1 MVELP
6 NSHVFRRVG
15 VAVVVVGALTL
26 ASGRAPADCGDHVTI
41 LDGQTADR
49 VWNGP
54 GTVHDQP
61 KPPCHGPSCSNQPST
76 PFAPPI
82 APANHFTDVK
92 ACPAGAV
99 DQDEGDS
106 RGVAPPESH
115 LAPVD
120 RPTSIF
126 HPPRA

>member
-1 MVELP
+1 MVDLP

-15 VAVVVVGALTL
+15 VAVVVAGALIL
-26 ASGRAPADCGDHVTI
+26 ASGRASADCGDHVTI

-49 VWNGP
+49 VSNGP
-54 GTVHDQP
+54 GAVPDRP
-61 KPPCHGPSCSNQPST
+61 KPPCHGPSCSDHPST

-82 APANHFTDVK
+82 APASQLTDVK
-92 ACPAGAV
+92 ACPVGAG
-99 DQDEGDS
+99 DLDEGDS
-106 RGVAPPESH
+106 RGVAPRASH